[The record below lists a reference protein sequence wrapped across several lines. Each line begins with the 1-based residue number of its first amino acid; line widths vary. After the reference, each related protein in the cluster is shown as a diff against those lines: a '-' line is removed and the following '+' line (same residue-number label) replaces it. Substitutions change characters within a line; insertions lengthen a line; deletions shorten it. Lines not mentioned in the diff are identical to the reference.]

1 MSERASRM
9 ANHHFAT
16 VLESLERAPLEVC
29 APHVSVCTP
38 TRDARRGTENGIPQF
53 QSSAVAVK
61 HTNAHTLRT
70 PKHEGLYRNATA
82 YSPFATRM
90 DGYPLRRETM
100 EYGRAF
106 TAGAGLWCLTI
117 PRYLICTSHAYLPD
131 CYSLTFIKWAP
142 CTALSP
148 PGRLGPGGAGGP
160 GATWRP
166 CTPLGCARAHHLGQN
181 NLKTVLR
188 MRGRRGRRS
197 LRLAGSGLGSGRRR

>member
-16 VLESLERAPLEVC
+16 VLESLERAPIEVC
-29 APHVSVCTP
+29 APHVCVCTP
-38 TRDARRGTENGIPQF
+38 TRDGAARLRMEFLN
-53 QSSAVAVK
+53 SAVAVK

-90 DGYPLRRETM
+90 DGYPLRREWSM
-100 EYGRAF
+100 DALSP
-106 TAGAGLWCLTI
+106 GAGLWCLTI

-131 CYSLTFIKWAP
+131 FYSLTFIKWAP